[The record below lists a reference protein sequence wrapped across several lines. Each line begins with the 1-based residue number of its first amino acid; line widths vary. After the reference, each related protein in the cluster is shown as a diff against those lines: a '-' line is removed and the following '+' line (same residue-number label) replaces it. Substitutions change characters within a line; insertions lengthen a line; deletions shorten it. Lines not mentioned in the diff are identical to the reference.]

1 MLVARVLCEV
11 LLVLSAAFEFAPQLR
26 EAGGALQGG
35 VFGGVVRG
43 FGDGEFF
50 FERGDLRFVDAA
62 VGEEVIQRSAV
73 AAVLFLCGVVLA
85 VQLVVLPAL

>member
-1 MLVARVLCEV
+1 M
-11 LLVLSAAFEFAPQLR
+11 
-26 EAGGALQGG
+26 
-35 VFGGVVRG
+35 RG

-62 VGEEVIQRSAV
+62 VGEEIVQRGAV
-73 AAVLFLCGVVLA
+73 AAVLFLRGFVLA